1 MKRKW
6 HIKTHLLVTLIGLTT
21 AVLLIV
27 ALVFNLSVYGFI
39 RSRVSAQ
46 LSGVSQSASDERRG
60 DWQGQTRGQEQ
71 GQSQNQNQPQEQDNT
86 QKQEQAP
93 DQSPGED
100 NGRQFDETPDRVMG
114 TKGSAVLLNA
124 DGTVF
129 DKMRSDEAVAEA
141 LASWYR
147 ERAAV
152 NQADSIQNKLV
163 FLENGTY
170 VVSSGEDP
178 ITQGKIMLAYVDVTS
193 VMAFTQQINIVLL
206 LVILAA
212 ILISV
217 LLSRRFARSFAE
229 PVRKLSDFAGEIG
242 GGNLE
247 PRDLS
252 FRDVEFDALA
262 GSMNKMTADLRDAK
276 QKQEVFFQNVSHELR
291 TPLTSI
297 RGNAEGIVYG
307 LMEPQ
312 SAAKVIL
319 TESDKLGGLVED
331 ILFLSRAGK
340 EKQDGG
346 AQPLDLREVFSLC
359 VSEQRAQA
367 EQKGVI
373 FVFDFDESPVLLTIR
388 EQDAE
393 RMIGNLI
400 SNAIRYAEKTVT
412 LRCRNETDAIVFTV
426 EDDGPGVAE
435 EDLPH
440 VFERMYKGKG
450 GKHGIGLAIAEVAAR
465 SSGGDI
471 TVRNDNGAVFEARFP
486 RHEKNRE

>member
-1 MKRKW
+1 MKRQW
-6 HIKTHLLVTLIGLTT
+6 HIRTHLLVTLIGLTT
-21 AVLLIV
+21 AILLIV
-27 ALVFNLSVYGFI
+27 ALAFNLSMYGFI

-46 LSGVSQSASDERRG
+46 LSGVSRSASDERRG
-60 DWQGQTRGQEQ
+60 DGQGQMRGQKQ
-71 GQSQNQNQPQEQDNT
+71 GQRQDQNQTQGQDNAQDQEQD
-86 QKQEQAP
+86 P
-93 DQSPGED
+93 DQGLREE
-100 NGRQFDETPDRVMG
+100 NGRQFDEHPDRVMG

-129 DKMRSDEAVAEA
+129 DQMHSEETVAEA
-141 LASWYR
+141 LASRYR
-147 ERAAV
+147 ERAA
-152 NQADSIQNKLV
+152 ADPAEPVQNKLV
-163 FLENGTY
+163 FLADGTY

-178 ITQGKIMLAYVDVTS
+178 VTEGKIMLTYVDVTS
-193 VMAFTQQINIVLL
+193 VMAFTQRINMVLL

-229 PVRKLSDFAGEIG
+229 PVQKLSDFAGEIG

-247 PRDLS
+247 PQALDFRDL
-252 FRDVEFDALA
+252 EFDELA
-262 GSMNKMTADLRDAK
+262 VSMNKMAADLWDAR

-340 EKQDGG
+340 EKQDVG
-346 AQPLDLREVFSLC
+346 AEPLDLREVFSLC
-359 VSEQRAQA
+359 VSEQRAEA
-367 EQKGVI
+367 EKKGVS
-373 FVFDFDESPVLLTIR
+373 FAFDFDESPVLLQIR

-412 LRCRNETDAIVFTV
+412 LRCRNETNAVFFAV
-426 EDDGPGVAE
+426 ADDGPGVAE
-435 EDLPH
+435 EDLLH

-450 GKHGIGLAIAEVAAR
+450 GKHGIGLAIAQAAAQ
-465 SSGGDI
+465 SCGGDI
-471 TVRNDNGAVFEARFP
+471 TVRNENGAVFETRFP
-486 RHEKNRE
+486 C